1 MTPNERVAALRKRV
15 LSPDFEAA
23 FAAPQSIGR
32 LTRIV
37 GLTMEATGCALT
49 IGARCVVRSGN
60 CSLEAEVVGFN
71 GDRTL
76 LMPFGDITGLE
87 PGARVVPTADPG
99 LVPNVDQLLGR
110 VLDGLGRPLD
120 GGPPLT
126 WRSGTTGKVHALSRA
141 PIEHSLDVG
150 VRPINALL
158 TVGRGQ
164 RLGLF
169 AGSGVG
175 KSVLLG
181 MMSRFT
187 EVDINVVALIGERG
201 REVREF
207 LDDNLGAEG
216 LARSVVVAAPA
227 DDPPL
232 LRLKAA
238 ELALTLAETLR
249 DRGDQVLLMMDSL
262 TRYAQAHREIAL
274 AVGEP
279 PATRGYTPSVFA
291 RIPKLVERA
300 GNGNEGSGS
309 ITAFFTVLT
318 EGDDPQDPVADSARA
333 ILDGHILLDRR
344 LADEGHYPAID
355 IESSISR
362 VMARVTSPQQQDL
375 ARTLKR
381 LWSRYTRN
389 EDLINIGAYVAGS
402 DPDTDRAIQLMPR
415 IRAFLQQ
422 GTNERCSA
430 EQSLRELATLLLA
443 PPA

>member
-1 MTPNERVAALRKRV
+1 MTAAERVAALRTRIDAGAFT
-15 LSPDFEAA
+15 PA
-23 FAAPQSIGR
+23 FAPPRSIGR

-49 IGARCVVRSGN
+49 IGARCEVQSGQGT
-60 CSLEAEVVGFN
+60 LEAEVVGFH
-71 GDRTL
+71 GERTL

-87 PGARVVPTADPG
+87 PGARVLPGADPG
-99 LVPNVDQLLGR
+99 LVPDVSQLCGR

-126 WRSGTTGKVHALSRA
+126 WHSHVPARVHALARA
-141 PIEHSLDVG
+141 PIHEAMDVG
-150 VRPINALL
+150 VRAINALL
-158 TVGRGQ
+158 SVGRGQ
-164 RLGLF
+164 RMGLF

-181 MMSRFT
+181 MMSRYT
-187 EVDINVVALIGERG
+187 AADINVVALIGERG

-207 LDDNLGAEG
+207 LDDNLGPEG
-216 LARSVVVAAPA
+216 LARSVVIAAPA

-238 ELALTLAETLR
+238 ELALTLAEALR

-291 RIPKLVERA
+291 RLPKLVERA
-300 GNGNEGSGS
+300 GNGIEGGGS

-318 EGDDPQDPVADSARA
+318 EGDDPQDPVADAARA

-355 IESSISR
+355 IEASISR
-362 VMARVTSPQQQDL
+362 VMARVTSVQQQDL

-381 LWSRYTRN
+381 LYSRYKRN
-389 EDLINIGAYVAGS
+389 EDLISIGAYVAGS
-402 DPDTDRAIQLMPR
+402 DPDTDRAIRLMPR

-422 GTNERCSA
+422 GTGERVGFA
-430 EQSLRELATLLLA
+430 EALRELGALLLA
-443 PPA
+443 PAA